1 MVRISCNWI
10 GFAFLGL
17 LLLSTSVWSVA
28 GGIGGKIT
36 AQGQPIAGAM
46 ITALAVSSDIAV
58 TVFSAPD
65 GTYRIEHLGSGSYN
79 VSAKAPGK
87 KTVPKTH
94 ILSREKV
101 EHFDIE
107 LQIDLTFITE
117 ISSARWLELLPEGD
131 MKREFLLNCGSCH
144 EVSHDRIMRNN
155 APRTSSDWA
164 QAIALMR
171 SIDVYGLTPPD
182 FDDAHYAEWLAEHL
196 DAKAIARLVPAAL
209 PSGAVLNARITEYP
223 VPKTPSLPHDLVIG
237 SDGRVWITA
246 FYNNVV
252 WALDPATGKTTSYPV
267 NENPAVMGQVRA
279 LSFDREGMLWVLLG
293 GTQSVV
299 RLNPKDGAIETF
311 AVGMYPHSIE
321 VDSTGKLWFND
332 YISKQE
338 RIGSIDPV
346 NGKLELFDMPSAG
359 LTQAQGLPLL
369 YGLQIGRD
377 DVVWGTMLAAN
388 KLFSFDS
395 KDKTAR
401 LFDMPSP
408 NSGPRRPGI
417 APDGSVWIAEFNT
430 GTVTRFDP
438 RSETFERHELGLS
451 TLGLYDVAV
460 DQQSG
465 HVWAAA
471 SLGSAMLRLD
481 PKTGQKE
488 VFPFPTE
495 PGYPRHIAIDPNNG
509 DVWTTLS
516 SMPDAEPKIV
526 RIELSGG
533 TNQIARDP

>member
-1 MVRISCNWI
+1 M
-10 GFAFLGL
+10 GL
-17 LLLSTSVWSVA
+17 LLLSPCVYSTDGS
-28 GGIGGKIT
+28 IGGTIV
-36 AQGQPIAGAM
+36 ADGQPVAGAM
-46 ITALAVSSDIAV
+46 ITALAQTSRIAI
-58 TVFSAPD
+58 TVFSAAD
-65 GTYRIEHLGSGSYN
+65 GSYRIQQLGSGSYD
-79 VSAKAPGK
+79 VAVKAPGK
-87 KTVPKTH
+87 KTLRQTQTISAGKIV
-94 ILSREKV
+94 R
-101 EHFDIE
+101 FDSQ
-107 LQIDLTFITE
+107 LQSDPEFLTE
-117 ISSARWLELLPEGD
+117 ITSAQWLELLPEGD

-144 EVSHDRIMRNN
+144 EVSHNRIMRNG
-155 APRTSSDWA
+155 APRTRSEWA

-182 FDDAHYAEWLAEHL
+182 FDDARYAQWLAEHL
-196 DAKAIARLVPAAL
+196 DAQAIARLTPAAL

-237 SDGRVWITA
+237 PDGRVWVTA
-246 FYNNVV
+246 FYNNVI

-267 NENPAVMGQVRA
+267 NETPEVMGQVRA
-279 LSFDREGMLWVLLG
+279 LSFDSEGMLWVLLG

-332 YISKQE
+332 YISNQE

-346 NGKLELFDMPSAG
+346 NGELELFDMPSAG
-359 LTQAQGLPLL
+359 LTKEQGLPLL
-369 YGLQIGRD
+369 YGLQIDRD
-377 DVVWGTMLAAN
+377 DAIWGTMLAAN
-388 KLFSFDS
+388 KLFRFDS

-401 LFDMPSP
+401 LFAMPSP

-417 APDGSVWIAEFNT
+417 APDGSVWIPEFNT

-438 RSETFERHELGLS
+438 QSETFEPHEFGLS
-451 TLGLYDVAV
+451 SLGLYDVAV
-460 DQQSG
+460 DQKSG

-481 PKTGQKE
+481 PKTGQKD

-516 SMPDAEPKIV
+516 SMPDADPKIV

-533 TNQIARDP
+533 TN

>member
-1 MVRISCNWI
+1 
-10 GFAFLGL
+10 
-17 LLLSTSVWSVA
+17 
-28 GGIGGKIT
+28 
-36 AQGQPIAGAM
+36 
-46 ITALAVSSDIAV
+46 
-58 TVFSAPD
+58 
-65 GTYRIEHLGSGSYN
+65 E
-79 VSAKAPGK
+79 
-87 KTVPKTH
+87 
-94 ILSREKV
+94 
-101 EHFDIE
+101 
-107 LQIDLTFITE
+107 
-117 ISSARWLELLPEGD
+117 
-131 MKREFLLNCGSCH
+131 
-144 EVSHDRIMRNN
+144 
-155 APRTSSDWA
+155 
-164 QAIALMR
+164 
-171 SIDVYGLTPPD
+171 
-182 FDDAHYAEWLAEHL
+182 
-196 DAKAIARLVPAAL
+196 L

-223 VPKTPSLPHDLVIG
+223 VPKTPSLPHDLAIG
-237 SDGRVWITA
+237 PDGRVWVTA
-246 FYNNVV
+246 FYNDVI
-252 WALDPATGKTTSYPV
+252 WALDPASGETTPYPV
-267 NENPAVMGQVRA
+267 NEKPEVMGQVRA
-279 LSFDREGMLWVLLG
+279 LSFDSDGMLWVLLG

-332 YISKQE
+332 YISNQE

-359 LTQAQGLPLL
+359 LTKEQGLPLL
-369 YGLQIGRD
+369 YGLQIDRD
-377 DVVWGTMLAAN
+377 DIVWGTMLAAN
-388 KLFSFDS
+388 KIFRFNS
-395 KDKTAR
+395 KDKSAQ

-417 APDGSVWIAEFNT
+417 APDGSIWIPEFNT

-438 RSETFERHELGLS
+438 LSETFERHEFGLS
-451 TLGLYDVAV
+451 SLGLYDVAV

-481 PKTGQKE
+481 PKTGEQD

-533 TNQIARDP
+533 SK